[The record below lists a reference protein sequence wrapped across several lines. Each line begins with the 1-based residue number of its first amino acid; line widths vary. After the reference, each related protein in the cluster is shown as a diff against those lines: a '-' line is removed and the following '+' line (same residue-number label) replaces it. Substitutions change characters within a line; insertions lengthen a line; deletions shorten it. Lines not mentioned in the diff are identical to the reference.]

1 LDARFGGDSRP
12 LNLKNSIQER
22 AKSRRSRASLR
33 SLPAA
38 AKINHAEDMMTRT
51 LLGVA
56 LAAVAC
62 AATPALAADLP
73 GSSYVAPYGGY
84 NWTGFYAGLNLD
96 YQWGSVSNAA
106 AKPSGFAG
114 GIQGGFN
121 WQSGNIVLGGETDLQ
136 LSGASDTVGP
146 FKFSNP
152 WFGTLRGR
160 AGYAVNNILF
170 YATGGLAYGSGTV
183 DVLGLSETHSS
194 IGWTGGG
201 GLEVGLTPRWTVRAE
216 YLYMD
221 LGAQNYALTGLSHDF
236 TSSVLRF
243 GANYRF

>member
-1 LDARFGGDSRP
+1 
-12 LNLKNSIQER
+12 
-22 AKSRRSRASLR
+22 
-33 SLPAA
+33 
-38 AKINHAEDMMTRT
+38 MTRT
-51 LLGVA
+51 LLGAA
-56 LAAVAC
+56 LAALAC

-73 GSSYVAPYGGY
+73 GSSYVAGPYGGY
-84 NWTGFYAGLNLD
+84 NWTGFYAGLNLG

-106 AKPSGFAG
+106 AKPSGLAG
-114 GIQGGFN
+114 GIQGGYN

-136 LSGASDTVGP
+136 LSGASDSVAP

-170 YATGGLAYGSGTV
+170 YATGGL
-183 DVLGLSETHSS
+183 
-194 IGWTGGG
+194 
-201 GLEVGLTPRWTVRAE
+201 EVGLTPRWTARAE

-236 TSSVLRF
+236 TASVLRF